1 MPVKRASVDPK
12 AAPLDPSRARQF
24 GLVLSRFE
32 FNGLPNPNYKAGR
45 FSLKVPF
52 LPVFAPPTSS
62 SHPAFQLRSF
72 HGKYDLHLILQADT
86 VKVPNAHVYQ
96 AWMK

>member
-1 MPVKRASVDPK
+1 MPVKRARVDPK

-52 LPVFAPPTSS
+52 RPVSAPLTRG

-72 HGKYDLHLILQADT
+72 HGKHDSHLILQTDT
-86 VKVPNAHVYQ
+86 ISLSNTHVCK
-96 AWMK
+96 A